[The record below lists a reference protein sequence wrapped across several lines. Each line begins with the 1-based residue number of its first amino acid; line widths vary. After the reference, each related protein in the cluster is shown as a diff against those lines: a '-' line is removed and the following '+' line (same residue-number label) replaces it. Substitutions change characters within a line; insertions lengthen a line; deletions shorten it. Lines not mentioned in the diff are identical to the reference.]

1 VETNATRRGYLE
13 RGMMA
18 EWAEAQA
25 TRNAEI
31 QANNNGVKK
40 QRDEINISGNDIA
53 RCNMITKLMGQV
65 IGNMMAESHGMIM
78 KWTRTETKVSADP
91 TSALMADAIG
101 GLSYI

>member
-1 VETNATRRGYLE
+1 
-13 RGMMA
+13 
-18 EWAEAQA
+18 
-25 TRNAEI
+25 
-31 QANNNGVKK
+31 
-40 QRDEINISGNDIA
+40 
-53 RCNMITKLMGQV
+53 MITKLMGQV